1 MERASLKERFLAL
14 IIDYIILAFTL
25 LVVILAVAGTIFITD
40 VHKAKIILLV
50 LGILFYL
57 KDSAGQSP
65 GKRLFGIKI
74 VRRSDFKKP
83 NIILPFIRNLFLC
96 LGIIEVIVILSDEN
110 HERLG
115 DKVTKTIVVKA
126 DNF

>member
-14 IIDYIILAFTL
+14 IYDYLIVAFIL

-40 VHKAKIILLV
+40 VHKARMIVLV
-50 LGILFYL
+50 LNNLFFL

-65 GKRLFGIKI
+65 GKRLLGIKI
-74 VRRSDFKKP
+74 VRRSNFKKP
-83 NIILPFIRNLFLC
+83 NVILPFIRNLFLC
-96 LGIIEVIVILSDEN
+96 LGIIEVIVMLSDEN

-115 DKVTKTIVVKA
+115 DKVTKTIVVKIK
-126 DNF
+126 